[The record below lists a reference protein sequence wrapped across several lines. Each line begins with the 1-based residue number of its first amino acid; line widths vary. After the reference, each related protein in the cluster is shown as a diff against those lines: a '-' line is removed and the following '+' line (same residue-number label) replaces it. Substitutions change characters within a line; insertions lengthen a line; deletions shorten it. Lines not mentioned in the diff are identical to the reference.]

1 MNSETV
7 IRSLFRSL
15 EATLHER
22 LRMIEDVI
30 LLGSMQ
36 QEGEQA
42 PAALQDRISAFE
54 EALTNITS
62 RITALESDSGSV
74 SGGDTVHVNRIGMS
88 STPRSPPGQ
97 GLWVSAMKDLEI
109 VLPPAPAPLPIA
121 VPCAPVA
128 VAPPSAAVAAV
139 APQPRV
145 ASPAPTVASPQPM
158 NTTEDQQSAI
168 EHVEEEEMEV
178 EEEVEEEEEEEAEE
192 EEEEEEEEE
201 GEAVELEEFQFKNT
215 TYYRDG
221 QNQVYGLDADGEL
234 KEEPIGTWD
243 VARQRVLFKRVA

>member
-88 STPRSPPGQ
+88 STPRCPSGQ

-109 VLPPAPAPLPIA
+109 VLPPATVAPAPLPIA
-121 VPCAPVA
+121 VPSAPIAVASPVA
-128 VAPPSAAVAAV
+128 VAAPVPTKAA
-139 APQPRV
+139 
-145 ASPAPTVASPQPM
+145 PAPAPAQM
-158 NTTEDQQSAI
+158 NTTEGEQSDI

-178 EEEVEEEEEEEAEE
+178 EEVVEEEEEEEEA
-192 EEEEEEEEE
+192 EEEEE

-215 TYYRDG
+215 TYYKDG
-221 QNQVYGLDADGEL
+221 QNQVYGLDAGGEL